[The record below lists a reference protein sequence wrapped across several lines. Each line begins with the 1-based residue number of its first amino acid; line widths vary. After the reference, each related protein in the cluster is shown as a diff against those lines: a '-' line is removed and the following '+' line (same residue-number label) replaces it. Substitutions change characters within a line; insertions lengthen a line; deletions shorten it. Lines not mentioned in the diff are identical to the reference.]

1 MKEHLLHYVWQSALF
16 DTTHLKTTD
25 GRPIQ
30 LIRRGFINTDG
41 GPDFSNARIRIG
53 GQLWIGN
60 VEIHISD
67 VDWKGHGHHNDTVY
81 DTTILHVVYEHRV
94 DVFRTDGSKIPV
106 LELKNRINSQV
117 LNRYQF
123 LQSHT
128 SKIPCAST
136 GLTLS
141 KPIVTMQFERMAI
154 ERLKDKSVH
163 IRALHKLTNSNIE
176 RCFLILL
183 FESFGMRVNRL
194 PMGLLGRK
202 IDLRFLARHHNKTL
216 LLEAY
221 LFGMA
226 GMLHSEYQ
234 DAYPNRLRKE
244 FSYLQHK
251 YGLSSIDPSTWKFL
265 RLRPPN
271 FPTLRLAQLAALLV
285 QKSQLFEQLTSCT
298 RHDEVGNILTVET
311 SPYWKAH
318 YTFDKPTR
326 KAACGIGE
334 QLVDVV
340 ILNTIAPIMYFYGQL
355 NSLPNFADRAL
366 DLLASVK
373 PENNKVTRRFT
384 DVGFEVN
391 NGLASQGALQLHN
404 KYCTFK
410 RCLECQIGH
419 EVLKRE

>member
-25 GRPIQ
+25 GKPIQ

-60 VEIHISD
+60 VEIHITD
-67 VDWKGHGHHNDTVY
+67 ADWKGHGHDKDTVY
-81 DTTILHVVYEHRV
+81 DTTILHVVYEHQV
-94 DVFRTDGSKIPV
+94 EVFRTDGSKIPV
-106 LELKNRINSQV
+106 LELKNRISQKV

-123 LQSHT
+123 LQSHA
-128 SKIPCAST
+128 SRIPCAST
-136 GLTLS
+136 GLKIA
-141 KPIVTMQFERMAI
+141 KPIVTMQLERMAI
-154 ERLKDKSVH
+154 ERLRDKSDH
-163 IRALHKLTNSNIE
+163 IQSLYKLTRSNIE
-176 RCFLILL
+176 RCFMILL

-202 IDLRFLARHHNKTL
+202 IDLRILARHRNQL
-216 LLEAY
+216 VQLEAY
-221 LFGMA
+221 LFGLS
-226 GMLHSEYQ
+226 GMLASEYQ
-234 DAYPNRLRKE
+234 DEYPKHLRKE
-244 FSYLQHK
+244 FEYLRHK
-251 YGLSSIDPSTWKFL
+251 YTLTSIDPSTWKFL
-265 RLRPPN
+265 RLRPAN
-271 FPTLRLAQLAALLV
+271 FPTIRIAQLAATLSA
-285 QKSQLFEQLTSCT
+285 KTQLFDRLTSC
-298 RHDEVGNILTVET
+298 RSREEVQKFIYTET
-311 SPYWKAH
+311 SPYWQEH

-326 KAACGIGE
+326 KAACRIGD
-334 QLVDVV
+334 QLVDTL
-340 ILNTIAPIMYFYGQL
+340 ILNTIAPVMYFYGKV
-355 NSLPNFADRAL
+355 NSLPNWTERAL

-373 PENNKVTRRFT
+373 AENNKVTRLFT
-384 DVGFEVN
+384 TAGFDID